1 MAGLHQI
8 KNVRRGCGNRKK
20 TNVPNNINEITAS
33 VAQLHEKI
41 DQLAR
46 EYDRLPPGNPRREE
60 IANEIS
66 TLGLGLERLKKNR

>member
-1 MAGLHQI
+1 MFGEAVATG
-8 KNVRRGCGNRKK
+8 KK